1 MFCAINVYFFI
12 ARRFNIYDKPN
23 DRSSHAI
30 TTLRG
35 GGVIFYLGVIYWFF
49 LSGCIYTWFF
59 LGLTLISL
67 ISFLDDFKSVGVR
80 LRLVAHFVSVLFLLF
95 QLTGFNSS
103 IGLIVMSVIVS
114 VGIIN
119 VFNFMDGI
127 NGMTGLYS
135 LSVLASLW
143 FINSYQFF
151 FVENSLIYSLAL
163 LLVIFNFYNVRSRAK
178 CFAGDIGSVSIA
190 FILLFIIGK
199 LIVLK
204 SDWFYL
210 ILLLVYGVDSTLTI
224 IHRLVNK
231 EDIFMPHRK
240 HVYQLLVNELNFSH
254 VKVSGVYAFIQLI
267 ITVAFMFFENSVNR
281 YAYLVSVTVL
291 LVVIYFLIKSKVKAV
306 SEK

>member
-12 ARRFNIYDKPN
+12 ARRFNIYYKPN

-35 GGVIFYLGVIYWFF
+35 GGVIFFLGIIYWFF
-49 LSGCIYTWFF
+49 SSGCIYPWFV
-59 LGLTLISL
+59 LGLTLISS

-80 LRLVAHFVSVLFLLF
+80 LRLVAHLVSVLFLLF
-95 QLTGFNSS
+95 QLTGFTGS
-103 IGLIVMSVIVS
+103 IGLIVLSVIIS
-114 VGIIN
+114 VGVIN
-119 VFNFMDGI
+119 VYNFMDGI

-143 FINSYQFF
+143 FINTYQIN
-151 FVENSLIYSLAL
+151 FVENSLLYSLAL
-163 LLVIFNFYNVRSRAK
+163 LLVIFNFYNVRSKAK

-204 SDWFYL
+204 NNWLYL

-231 EDIFMPHRK
+231 ENIFMPHRK
-240 HVYQLLVNELNFSH
+240 HAYQLLVNELNVPH
-254 VKVSGVYAFIQLI
+254 VKVAGIYASIQLFI
-267 ITVAFMFFENSVNR
+267 SVAYILFNNSMSR
-281 YAYLVSVTVL
+281 YAYLISVTVL
-291 LVVIYFLIKSKVKAV
+291 LVVIYFIIKSKVKA
-306 SEK
+306 EFLK